1 MEDLELKDLIG
12 DVGMSAIGIVILNI
26 ALKNMLLIMVD
37 VMLKVGDILL

>member
-1 MEDLELKDLIG
+1 MEDFQVKDLIG

-37 VMLKVGDILL
+37 VMLKVGDRLL